1 AGRQDVVPSKQLT
14 YGQSITDGCI
24 DWATTETVLHG
35 LAGAVEWRRS
45 VKRELLATRQGA
57 A

>member
-1 AGRQDVVPSKQLT
+1 
-14 YGQSITDGCI
+14 
-24 DWATTETVLHG
+24 VLHG

-45 VKRELLATRQGA
+45 VKREMLASRQGA

>member
-1 AGRQDVVPSKQLT
+1 
-14 YGQSITDGCI
+14 
-24 DWATTETVLHG
+24 VLHG

-45 VKRELLATRQGA
+45 ARRAMLESRQGA